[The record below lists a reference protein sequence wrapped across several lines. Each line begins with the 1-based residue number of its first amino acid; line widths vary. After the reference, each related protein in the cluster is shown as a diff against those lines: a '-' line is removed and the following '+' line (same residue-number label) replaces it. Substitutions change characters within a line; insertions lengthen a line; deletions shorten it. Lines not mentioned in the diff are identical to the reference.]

1 MLHRCLFIW
10 VPVALLATEVLTAQ
24 SARSPSLD
32 VTVGLSAGAGGHYF
46 DRNGLASELT
56 LVPQHEHGRLVAV
69 TAGVRGSLASSDI
82 CALEAGPGSRC
93 LPRLP
98 TIAHLGLLGGW
109 EYRHAGPALRAAAG
123 PALFGGSG
131 TSGLG
136 AQLSVD
142 AAVGVTHIALIAA
155 ARGGFVAPFAG
166 EPLRLGSLELG
177 LRLR

>member
-1 MLHRCLFIW
+1 MPHRCLFTW
-10 VPVALLATEVLTAQ
+10 VALALLAADPLTAQ
-24 SARSPSLD
+24 SAKSPSLD
-32 VTVGLSAGAGGHYF
+32 VTVGVSAGAGGHYF
-46 DRNGLASELT
+46 DRNGLAGEIT
-56 LVPQHEHGRLVAV
+56 LVPKHEHARVFAVA
-69 TAGVRGSLASSDI
+69 AGVRGSLASSDV

-109 EYRHAGPALRAAAG
+109 EYRHAGAALRALAG

-136 AQLSVD
+136 AQLSID
-142 AAVGVTHIALIAA
+142 AAVGVTHAALIAA

-177 LRLR
+177 LRFR